1 MRESYGM
8 SAEELLAEG
17 LVEGDDFDDYGFL
30 CDTADIALF
39 LGDSVPPKKYGR
51 LLNAPKPAPVPRVTA
66 DDGDDDD
73 EIKF

>member
-17 LVEGDDFDDYGFL
+17 LAEGDDFDDDGYFGFSY
-30 CDTADIALF
+30 ADFDPDYPDLPDGYYRHFGI
-39 LGDSVPPKKYGR
+39 
-51 LLNAPKPAPVPRVTA
+51 PKPAPVPPVSVN
-66 DDGDDDD
+66 DGDDDG